1 MTTKQRSPNYELGDR
16 YQNYYNQ
23 DYSLMQLSLIPDL
36 VPSQPTAKK
45 QANSRQL
52 SLNILGS
59 VATVPV
65 STKPKQALTTSQAW
79 YNGKICTIIKRSKEE
94 FDGLTIKICTIKTQS
109 GQILEV
115 PENHITVL

>member
-79 YNGKICTIIKRSKEE
+79 YNGKIFKRSKEE

>member
-1 MTTKQRSPNYELGDR
+1 
-16 YQNYYNQ
+16 
-23 DYSLMQLSLIPDL
+23 MQLSLIPDL
-36 VPSQPTAKK
+36 VPAQTTAKK

-65 STKPKQALTTSQAW
+65 STKPKQVLSTSEAW
-79 YNGKICTIIKRSKEE
+79 YNGKLCTVLKRSKED
-94 FDGLTIKICTIKTQS
+94 FDGVVIKICTIKTQS
-109 GQILEV
+109 GEVLDV